1 MISEWPWINDS
12 ELSAI
17 SNCLSL
23 LPRPPPHLDVVY
35 PRTHNWASMDYPIL
49 GTQRSQMKEAPWCS
63 SEDS

>member
-1 MISEWPWINDS
+1 MISGLRWINDF

-17 SNCLSL
+17 MNCLSL
-23 LPRPPPHLDVVY
+23 LPRPPQHLDVVY

-49 GTQRSQMKEAPWCS
+49 GTPRSQMKEMPWCS